1 VPLRYYTNEAE
12 YGFVISGGRGFAPI
26 LPPPLMLLHE
36 GSRAAWLGGPGKGRS
51 LMFRTVFAVAVI
63 ALCAGAAI
71 AQQDP
76 IAARRALMKA
86 NGDQAKIGASMM
98 KGETPFDLD
107 KARKIFAAFEEV
119 ATKVPSLL
127 PENSKTGGDTA
138 ADPKIW
144 QNMDDVKARF
154 AKFGADA
161 KDALAKVSDLD
172 SFKAAFGAIGK
183 NDCGGCHE
191 KYRIKKS

>member
-1 VPLRYYTNEAE
+1 
-12 YGFVISGGRGFAPI
+12 
-26 LPPPLMLLHE
+26 
-36 GSRAAWLGGPGKGRS
+36 
-51 LMFRTVFAVAVI
+51 MFGTVFAVAAI
-63 ALCAGAAI
+63 AFFAGTAI

-107 KARKIFAAFEEV
+107 KARKVFAACEDA
-119 ATKVPSLL
+119 ATKAPSLF
-127 PENSKTGGDTA
+127 PENSKTGDDTA

-144 QNMDDVKARF
+144 ENMDDFKARL
-154 AKFGADA
+154 AKLGTDA
-161 KDALAKVSDLD
+161 KDAIAKVSDLD

>member
-1 VPLRYYTNEAE
+1 
-12 YGFVISGGRGFAPI
+12 
-26 LPPPLMLLHE
+26 
-36 GSRAAWLGGPGKGRS
+36 
-51 LMFRTVFAVAVI
+51 MFRTVFAVTVV
-63 ALCAGAAI
+63 ALCVGAAI

-86 NGDQAKIGASMM
+86 NGDQAKVGASMM
-98 KGETPFDLD
+98 KGETPFDVD
-107 KARKIFAAFEEV
+107 KARKIFAAFEEA
-119 ATKVPSLL
+119 ATKVPSLF
-127 PENSKTGGDTA
+127 PENSMTGGDTA

-144 QNMDDVKARF
+144 ENMDDFKARF
-154 AKFGADA
+154 AKFRTDA
-161 KDALAKVSDLD
+161 EDAIAKVTDLD

>member
-1 VPLRYYTNEAE
+1 
-12 YGFVISGGRGFAPI
+12 
-26 LPPPLMLLHE
+26 
-36 GSRAAWLGGPGKGRS
+36 
-51 LMFRTVFAVAVI
+51 MFRTVFAVAVV
-63 ALCAGAAI
+63 ALCVGAAI

-86 NGDQAKIGASMM
+86 NGDQAKVGASMM
-98 KGETPFDLD
+98 KGETPFDVD
-107 KARKIFAAFEEV
+107 KARKIFAAFEEA
-119 ATKVPSLL
+119 ATKVPSLF
-127 PENSKTGGDTA
+127 PENSMTGGDTA

-144 QNMDDVKARF
+144 ENMDDFKARF
-154 AKFGADA
+154 AKFRTDA
-161 KDALAKVSDLD
+161 EDAIAKVTDLD